1 MTFKQQMHNLR
12 KVLGMETAIVARIE
26 DGNYEI
32 VELDSDLPVFNV
44 GDQFELCNTYC
55 TAVYTSQETIVYNNV
70 GEIEEMLLHPVYV
83 AMQLLSYIGTP
94 IYQDGELWGT
104 LNFSATEARNK
115 DFDYKDIKTVEQLAK
130 LYGQERIA
138 ASV

>member
-1 MTFKQQMHNLR
+1 
-12 KVLGMETAIVARIE
+12 
-26 DGNYEI
+26 
-32 VELDSDLPVFNV
+32 
-44 GDQFELCNTYC
+44 
-55 TAVYTSQETIVYNNV
+55 
-70 GEIEEMLLHPVYV
+70 MLLHPVYV

-104 LNFSATEARNK
+104 LNFSATEARNN